1 MWCYLC
7 CGKFELGVPS
17 VLSSLQKVMSTLI
30 TPASLRS
37 YISLMNSISKV
48 EQVQVIKEYGNSF
61 EMKRDLKHLLTLMVL
76 ILLSVYSTLK

>member
-1 MWCYLC
+1 
-7 CGKFELGVPS
+7 
-17 VLSSLQKVMSTLI
+17 
-30 TPASLRS
+30 
-37 YISLMNSISKV
+37 MNSISKV